1 MSDRNLRQRVIELLS
16 EELGILAEV
25 VVDEVM
31 QELGAADRDLT
42 RHLAGK
48 FVRVLDKKLTA
59 ESSNRQALVREVGI
73 LLIKGG

>member
-1 MSDRNLRQRVIELLS
+1 MGDQNLRQRVIELLS

-31 QELGAADRDLT
+31 EELGAEDKDLT
-42 RHLAGK
+42 RHLAGR
-48 FVRVLDKKLTA
+48 FVRVLDKRLSIEK
-59 ESSNRQALVREVGI
+59 SNKQALVREVGK

>member
-1 MSDRNLRQRVIELLS
+1 MNDRDLRQRVIELLS

-31 QELGAADRDLT
+31 DELGAAERDLT

-48 FVRVLDKKLTA
+48 FVRVLDKRLA
-59 ESSNRQALVREVGI
+59 RESDNRQALVREVGR
-73 LLIKGG
+73 LLIRGG

>member
-1 MSDRNLRQRVIELLS
+1 MSNRNLRHRVIELLS

-31 QELGAADRDLT
+31 EELGAVDQNLN

-48 FVRVLDKKLTA
+48 FVRILDKTLSA
-59 ESSNRQALVREVGI
+59 DIGNRRELVREVGQ

>member
-1 MSDRNLRQRVIELLS
+1 MIELLS

-31 QELGAADRDLT
+31 EELSAEDKDLT
-42 RHLAGK
+42 RHLAGR
-48 FVRVLDKKLTA
+48 FVRVLDKRLSI
-59 ESSNRQALVREVGI
+59 ESNIRQALVREVGK

>member
-1 MSDRNLRQRVIELLS
+1 MSDQNLRQRVIELLS

-31 QELGAADRDLT
+31 EELGAGDRELN

-48 FVRVLDKKLTA
+48 FVRVLDKKLST
-59 ESSNRQALVREVGI
+59 ESTDKQALVREVGK
-73 LLIKGG
+73 LLIRGG

>member
-1 MSDRNLRQRVIELLS
+1 MGDQNLRQRVIELLS

-31 QELGAADRDLT
+31 EELGAEDKDLT

-48 FVRVLDKKLTA
+48 FVRVLDKRLSL
-59 ESSNRQALVREVGI
+59 ESDNRQALVREVGR

>member
-1 MSDRNLRQRVIELLS
+1 MSNRNLRQRVIELLS

-31 QELGAADRDLT
+31 EELGAGDRDLN

-48 FVRVLDKKLTA
+48 FVRVLDRRL
-59 ESSNRQALVREVGI
+59 SGDIGNRQVLVREVGQ

>member
-1 MSDRNLRQRVIELLS
+1 MSDQHLRQRVIELLS

-31 QELGAADRDLT
+31 EELGAEDKDLS
-42 RHLAGK
+42 RHLAGR
-48 FVRVLDKKLTA
+48 FVRVLDQRLST
-59 ESSNRQALVREVGI
+59 ESSNRQVLVREVGK

>member
-25 VVDEVM
+25 VFDEVM
-31 QELGAADRDLT
+31 QELGAEDRDLN

-48 FVRVLDKKLTA
+48 FVRVLDNKLAA
-59 ESSNRQALVREVGI
+59 ESSNRQALVREVGR
-73 LLIKGG
+73 LLIEGG